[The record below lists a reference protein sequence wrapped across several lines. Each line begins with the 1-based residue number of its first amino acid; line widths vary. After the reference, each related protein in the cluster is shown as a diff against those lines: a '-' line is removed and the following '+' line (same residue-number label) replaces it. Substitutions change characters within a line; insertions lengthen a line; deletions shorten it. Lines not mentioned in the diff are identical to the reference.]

1 MEVTMYYVRG
11 TVNPVTKSY
20 LPSGLGAMTTTSH
33 HLDSSIVP
41 PSTADAMD
49 ADLFSPQSSMKAFK
63 GVKRFHPPSSW
74 DKNCNL
80 SVDNSVNTHITKTE
94 YISEEQRVS
103 NIALFYLSDI
113 N

>member
-1 MEVTMYYVRG
+1 MYYVRG

-20 LPSGLGAMTTTSH
+20 LPSGLGAMTSTSH

-80 SVDNSVNTHITKTE
+80 SVDNRTDKQSHEVNITITLPFKIKNE
-94 YISEEQRVS
+94 
-103 NIALFYLSDI
+103 
-113 N
+113 